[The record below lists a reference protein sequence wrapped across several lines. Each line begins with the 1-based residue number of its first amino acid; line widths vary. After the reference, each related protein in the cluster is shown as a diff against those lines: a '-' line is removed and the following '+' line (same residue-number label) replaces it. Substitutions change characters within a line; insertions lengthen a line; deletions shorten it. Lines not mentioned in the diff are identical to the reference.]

1 MLFQI
6 LNTPINS
13 LLLLLLQ
20 FSMLSFLCWIFAP
33 IEANMPVDQ
42 DNSEHNND
50 IIMYD
55 SNTFLEWVYN
65 ENVDA
70 PNIET
75 IIVIVDTES
84 DNGARCFH
92 TLSDQVAL
100 SVWKNMID
108 KTMEAIPKAKYTK
121 QSVKFVIIKSDLCLL
136 LQLLLSFV
144 VVIISLS
151 FFIIIWN
158 K

>member
-1 MLFQI
+1 
-6 LNTPINS
+6 
-13 LLLLLLQ
+13 
-20 FSMLSFLCWIFAP
+20 
-33 IEANMPVDQ
+33 MPVDQ

-100 SVWKNMID
+100 SV
-108 KTMEAIPKAKYTK
+108 
-121 QSVKFVIIKSDLCLL
+121 
-136 LQLLLSFV
+136 
-144 VVIISLS
+144 
-151 FFIIIWN
+151 
-158 K
+158 